1 MEKILKKLREEKF
14 LELSSSSGLGPMP
27 GITGLIITKNKTSY
41 YYHKYFMI
49 PDHLKDEMNLESIS
63 EGKPISEDVYLKL
76 VKYINENIIGKSFED
91 KMIFDA
97 GCNISGEDFNIKNHF
112 NIYNDLK
119 KIIGG

>member
-1 MEKILKKLREEKF
+1 MENKLNELRKEKF

-27 GITGLIITKNKTSY
+27 GITGLIITKNKTIY
-41 YYHKYFMI
+41 YYQKYFMI
-49 PDHLKDEMNLESIS
+49 PDHLKDKVNLESIS
-63 EGKPISEDVYLKL
+63 EGKSLSEDVYLKL
-76 VKYINENIIGKSFED
+76 VKYINENILNKSFED

-97 GCNISGEDFNIKNHF
+97 GCNISGEEFNIKNYF